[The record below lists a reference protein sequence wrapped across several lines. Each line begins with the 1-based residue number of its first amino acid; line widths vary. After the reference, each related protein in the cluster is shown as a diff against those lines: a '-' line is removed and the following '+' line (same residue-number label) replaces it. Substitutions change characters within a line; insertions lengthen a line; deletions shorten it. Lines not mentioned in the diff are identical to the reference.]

1 MKLHTKK
8 TKAVLAA
15 ALLSVTVLGTSPA
28 YAGPG
33 TAAAVAFGTA
43 EVCGPLT
50 AAAGPFGLLC
60 FAGGGIISIVSIF
73 APSP

>member
-15 ALLSVTVLGTSPA
+15 ALLSATVLGTSPA

-33 TAAAVAFGTA
+33 TAAAVAFGTTEA
-43 EVCGPLT
+43 CGFLT
-50 AAAGPFGLLC
+50 LTSSPFGLPLC
-60 FAGGGIISIVSIF
+60 LPIAILPRLLF
-73 APSP
+73 SPLP